1 MAKTA
6 RTPHAEL
13 RISKVTM
20 AEAPP
25 NYQLTARKLY
35 ERYMATMNDPEFER
49 EYQEWRKQNEDHKRM
64 AV

>member
-1 MAKTA
+1 MGKAQKQM
-6 RTPHAEL
+6 EL
-13 RISKVTM
+13 RITRVTM

-25 NYQLTARKLY
+25 NYQLTGRKLY

-49 EYQEWRKQNEDHKRM
+49 EYQEWRKQRDEDKRM

>member
-1 MAKTA
+1 MGKAQKQV
-6 RTPHAEL
+6 EL
-13 RISKVTM
+13 RITRVTM

-25 NYQLTARKLY
+25 NYQLTGRKLY

-49 EYQEWRKQNEDHKRM
+49 EYQEWRKQRDEDHKRM